1 MQYQTKKTFEK
12 FKKKNNFSL
21 CYIIEKKT
29 NLEKIDL
36 LLENVLRK
44 TNSFIFE
51 SVEKAKTRGRYTIFG
66 FEPDLILEIK
76 NKNISI
82 NKKKISNKLS
92 PKRFLE
98 NFISKF
104 NFQVPSN
111 LPPMSALLSG
121 YLGYDII
128 RYFEKIPDNNIDD
141 LKIPDVKLIR
151 PTFIYIHD
159 NQTNKLYYIKLKFNK
174 KNSYSK
180 EIKNLQNQ
188 IFFDLIR
195 FPIKKISKSNS
206 KDKKIYSN
214 ITKKKFINLVKKAKD
229 IFQ

>member
-1 MQYQTKKTFEK
+1 M
-12 FKKKNNFSL
+12 
-21 CYIIEKKT
+21 
-29 NLEKIDL
+29 
-36 LLENVLRK
+36 RK

-111 LPPMSALLSG
+111 LPPMSTLLSG

-141 LKIPDVKLIR
+141 LNIPDVKLLR
-151 PTFIYIHD
+151 PTFLYIHD
-159 NQTNKLYYIKLKFNK
+159 NQTNKLFYIKLKFNK

-180 EIKNLQNQ
+180 EMNDLQRQ
-188 IFFDLIR
+188 IVFDLIR
-195 FPIKKISKSNS
+195 FPIKKISKNNS
-206 KDKKIYSN
+206 KVKKINSN
-214 ITKKKFINLVKKAKD
+214 I
-229 IFQ
+229 